1 MSSRKWTRIKNLI
14 FAFICVYSRP
24 KKMKIIESI
33 QEMKETSQ
41 ALRAEGKKIV
51 FVPTMGYLHNGHLTL
66 MREGKNVGDIL
77 VTSIFVNPTQFGKGE
92 DLERYPRD
100 FERDKRMCEG
110 ESVDILFVPN
120 AREIYPDGYQTYVEV
135 EGITKNLCGA
145 SRPGHFRGVATVVTK
160 LFNIV
165 RPHYAI
171 FGEKDFQQLVT
182 IKRLVKD
189 LNMDID
195 VIGMPIV
202 READGL
208 AMSSRNSYLNQKE
221 REAAGGLYRGL
232 KLAKDLFDKGE
243 RCAALI
249 LNEAKRV
256 VEIEPLTEIEYVKL
270 VDIGTMKDVDMVE
283 DEALLAIAV
292 RIGKTRL
299 IDNIVLHKT

>member
-1 MSSRKWTRIKNLI
+1 MKTIEDISDM
-14 FAFICVYSRP
+14 
-24 KKMKIIESI
+24 KKASLVM
-33 QEMKETSQ
+33 
-41 ALRAEGKKIV
+41 RVEGKKIA
-51 FVPTMGYLHNGHLTL
+51 FVPTMGYLHEGHLSL
-66 MREGKNVGDIL
+66 MKKGKEVGDVLI
-77 VTSIFVNPTQFGKGE
+77 VSIFVNPTQFGKGE

-100 FERDKRMCEG
+100 IEKDIELCKGEG
-110 ESVDILFVPN
+110 VDILFVPST
-120 AREIYPDGYQTYVEV
+120 REIYPEGYQTYVDV
-135 EGITKNLCGA
+135 EGVTKNLCGT

-182 IKRLVKD
+182 IKRLALD
-189 LNMDID
+189 LNMDVD

-208 AMSSRNSYLNQKE
+208 AMSSRNSYLSQEE
-221 REAAGGLYRGL
+221 RKAAGSLYRGL

-243 RCAALI
+243 PSAALI

-256 VEIEPLTEIEYVKL
+256 VEIEPLTELEYVKL
-270 VDIGTMKDVDMVE
+270 VDIGTMEEIDRIEND
-283 DEALLAIAV
+283 ALLAMAV

-299 IDNIVLHKT
+299 IDNMILRKKG

>member
-1 MSSRKWTRIKNLI
+1 
-14 FAFICVYSRP
+14 
-24 KKMKIIESI
+24 
-33 QEMKETSQ
+33 MKETSQ
-41 ALRAEGKKIV
+41 ALRAEGKKIA
-51 FVPTMGYLHNGHLTL
+51 FVPTMGYLHHGHLSL
-66 MREGKNVGDIL
+66 MNKGKEIGDIL
-77 VTSIFVNPTQFGKGE
+77 VASIFVNPTQFGKGE

-100 FERDKRMCEG
+100 FERDKKMCEG
-110 ESVDILFVPN
+110 ESVDILFAPN
-120 AREIYPDGYQTYVEV
+120 AREVYPDGYKTYVEV
-135 EGITKNLCGA
+135 EGVTKNLCGA

-182 IKRLVKD
+182 IKRLVSD

-202 READGL
+202 RGADGL

-243 RCAALI
+243 RSAALI

-256 VEIEPLTEIEYVKL
+256 VEIEPLTELEYVKL
-270 VDIGTMKDVDMVE
+270 VGIGTMKDVDMVE

>member
-1 MSSRKWTRIKNLI
+1 
-14 FAFICVYSRP
+14 
-24 KKMKIIESI
+24 MKIIESI

-41 ALRAEGKKIV
+41 ALRAEGKKIA
-51 FVPTMGYLHNGHLTL
+51 FVPTMGYLHHGHLSL
-66 MREGKNVGDIL
+66 LKKGREVGDLL
-77 VTSIFVNPTQFGKGE
+77 VTSIFVNPAQFAKGE

-100 FERDKRMCEG
+100 FERDKKMCED

-135 EGITKNLCGA
+135 EGVTKNLCGA

-243 RCAALI
+243 RSAALI